1 MAIKFLHN
9 ISLENLELKNAKLDV
24 VSSDPNL
31 QGADYEGRV
40 IYNST
45 DNAIKYHNG
54 GSSNQWITLNGS
66 GDISSV
72 TVSAGTGLE
81 VEAGAD
87 SASSGDFSVTLG
99 IADISGVSG
108 TYGSATEIPRIT
120 VNGQGQV
127 TGVTTNSVSSYSG
140 WSISDGTND
149 AQAIASGDT
158 LTVSKTDEI
167 EVTVSATD
175 TLTIGHADVSRTNTT
190 GTGLTPSYGGSFDVI
205 TGIVSNARGH
215 ITEVTT
221 QSVTIPASD
230 NVNTT
235 YDLRVEAGDSNA
247 NEAILKLD
255 ASGSADDDTVKFTGD
270 DDAIAITENTSVG
283 SEEIIF
289 TLKDTIGGAR
299 TFSGNVTVEG
309 NLTVSGS
316 TVTTVSETVNIEDNI
331 IVLNS
336 NYSGGSP
343 TEDAGIEVERGTLT
357 NAKLFFDESA
367 DRWAFENI
375 ESGSAVQYN
384 IPKTG
389 EFNPTIGTNS
399 DIDFDGATVIST
411 MTFTNGVV
419 TAFESRDLTLA
430 DLGYTGSTTADN
442 YGGWNLKLDGND
454 TSEGASVAS
463 GEAVEFL
470 STTSEH
476 GGVTITNPGS
486 ANQLEFNVVTGTT
499 TKRGALEL
507 ATNNETTTGTD
518 TSRAV
523 TPAGVAAALAATGFA
538 VDLDASESAVTK
550 SSNTY
555 TVTHGLASQ
564 DLIVQVVDISAGT
577 PTFDTVH
584 VDITRPNTSTI
595 KVEFAGSV
603 TDDDYRVLITK
614 VM

>member
-140 WSISDGTND
+140 WSITDGSTTE
-149 AQAIASGDT
+149 AIASGNT
-158 LTVSKTDEI
+158 LTVSATDEI
-167 EVTVSATD
+167 EVAVSSTD

-190 GTGLTPSYGGSFDVI
+190 GSALSPGYGGSFNVI
-205 TGIVSNARGH
+205 TGITSNDRGH

-221 QSVTIPASD
+221 QSVTIPSSD

-235 YDLRVEAGDSNA
+235 YDLRVEAGGTNSA
-247 NEAILKLD
+247 VLKLD
-255 ASGSADDDTVKFTGD
+255 ASSGDDDTVTFTGD
-270 DDAIAITENTSVG
+270 DDAITITEVTTVE

-299 TFSGNVTVEG
+299 TFSGNVTVSG
-309 NLTVSGS
+309 NLTVNG
-316 TVTTVSETVNIEDNI
+316 TTTTVNSNTVSVGDNI

-336 NYSGGSP
+336 DETGTPSQN
-343 TEDAGIEVERGTLT
+343 AGIEVERGTST
-357 NAKLFFDESA
+357 NVSLLFDEGT
-367 DRWAFENI
+367 DRWKFTGN
-375 ESGSAVQYN
+375 GSTFYN
-384 IPKTG
+384 IPITG
-389 EFNPTIGTNS
+389 EFNPTLGTNS
-399 DIDFDGATVIST
+399 DIDYDGATVVSTIS
-411 MTFTNGVV
+411 FTNGVV

>member
-140 WSISDGTND
+140 WSITDGSTTE
-149 AQAIASGDT
+149 AIASGNT
-158 LTVSKTDEI
+158 LTVSATDEI
-167 EVTVSATD
+167 EVAVSSTD

-190 GTGLTPSYGGSFDVI
+190 GSALSPGYGGSFNVI
-205 TGIVSNARGH
+205 TGITSNDRGH

-221 QSVTIPASD
+221 QSVTIPSSD

-235 YDLRVEAGDSNA
+235 YDLRVEAGDTNSA
-247 NEAILKLD
+247 VLKLD
-255 ASGSADDDTVKFTGD
+255 ASSGDDDTVTFTGD
-270 DDAIAITENTSVG
+270 DDAITITEVTTVE

-299 TFSGNVTVEG
+299 TFSGNVTVSG
-309 NLTVSGS
+309 NLTVNG
-316 TVTTVSETVNIEDNI
+316 TTTTVNSNTVSVGDNI

-336 NYSGGSP
+336 DETGTPSQN
-343 TEDAGIEVERGTLT
+343 AGIEVERGTST
-357 NAKLFFDESA
+357 NVSLLFDEGT
-367 DRWAFENI
+367 DRWKFTGN
-375 ESGSAVQYN
+375 GSTFYN
-384 IPKTG
+384 IPITG
-389 EFNPTIGTNS
+389 EFNPTLGTNS
-399 DIDFDGATVIST
+399 DIDYDGATVVSTIS
-411 MTFTNGVV
+411 FTNGVV

>member
-31 QGADYEGRV
+31 QGGDYEGRV

-54 GSSNQWITLNGS
+54 GSSNQWVTLNGS

-72 TVSAGTGLE
+72 TVQAGTGLE
-81 VEAGAD
+81 VESGSD

-99 IADISGVSG
+99 LTDISGVSG
-108 TYGSATEIPRIT
+108 TYGSASSVPRIT
-120 VNGQGQV
+120 VNGQGQI
-127 TGVTTNSVSSYSG
+127 TGVTTQSISSYSG
-140 WSISDGTND
+140 WTIEDDDGNT
-149 AQAIASGDT
+149 QAIASGNT
-158 LTVSKTDEI
+158 LTVSKSDEI
-167 EVTVSATD
+167 EATVSSTD
-175 TLTIGHADVSRTNTT
+175 QLTIGHADVTRTNTT
-190 GTGLTPSYGGSFDVI
+190 GSGLTPSYGGSFDVI
-205 TGIVSNARGH
+205 TAITSNARGH
-215 ITEVTT
+215 ITGVETS
-221 QSVTIPASD
+221 SVTIPSSD

-235 YDLRVEAGDSNA
+235 YDLKVASGGA
-247 NEAILKLD
+247 NTAILELD
-255 ASGSADDDTVKFTGD
+255 ASSGDDDAVTFTGD
-270 DDAIAITENTSVG
+270 DDAIAITEVTTEG
-283 SEEIIF
+283 SESITF

-389 EFNPTIGTNS
+389 EFNPTLGTNS
-399 DIDFDGATVIST
+399 DIDFDGAVILET
-411 MTFTNGVV
+411 MDFTNGVC
-419 TAFESRDLTLA
+419 TSFTSRTLTLA
-430 DLGYTGSTTADN
+430 NLGYSGAADADN
-442 YGGWNLKLDGND
+442 YGGWVLKLDGSN
-454 TSEGASVAS
+454 TAGGASVSSA
-463 GEAVEFL
+463 EAVEFL
-470 STTSEH
+470 STTNEH
-476 GGVTITNPGS
+476 GGVGITNPGT
-486 ANQLEFNVVTGTT
+486 NQLEFNVIQGST

-507 ATNNETTTGTD
+507 ATNTEATTGTD
-518 TSRAV
+518 TVRAV

-550 SSNTY
+550 DSNTY